1 MITLSYNVIGVY
13 IIADMIKLFYY
24 IIFFDKLLY
33 YIFGIHLIGFFF
45 EATKEPV
52 IINHFSSWREM
63 CSN

>member
-33 YIFGIHLIGFFF
+33 YIFGIHLIGFFL
-45 EATKEPV
+45 
-52 IINHFSSWREM
+52 
-63 CSN
+63 SNKRAGYN